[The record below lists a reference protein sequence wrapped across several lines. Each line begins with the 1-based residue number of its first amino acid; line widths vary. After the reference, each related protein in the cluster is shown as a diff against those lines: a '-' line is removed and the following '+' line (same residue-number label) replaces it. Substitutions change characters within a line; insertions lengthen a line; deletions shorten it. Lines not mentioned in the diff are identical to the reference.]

1 MFGRLN
7 KLAFQISAFMAGRN
21 GLDKLS
27 VFLLV
32 SALIINGVNSFI
44 RALSPSLAL
53 YAVSAALLGLIL
65 FRTLS
70 KNIHKRQNENAA
82 FGNFLGAVR
91 FAETFDK
98 ARRVQKNIG
107 LRLRYIKTHRF
118 RKCRGCGEML
128 RLSRK
133 RGKREFPC
141 PKCGRKIKT
150 RIWF

>member
-1 MFGRLN
+1 MLGKLG

-32 SALIINGVNSFI
+32 LVFIINGVNSFI
-44 RALSPSLAL
+44 RGAVPSVLL
-53 YAVSAALLGLIL
+53 YAVSVAFLSLAV
-65 FRTLS
+65 FRVVS
-70 KNIHKRQNENAA
+70 KNIPKRRNENNVFLNVLDA
-82 FGNFLGAVR
+82 FGFNESAHRL
-91 FAETFDK
+91 
-98 ARRVQKNIG
+98 KNANKNLG
-107 LRLRYIKTHRF
+107 LRLRYIGTHRF

-128 RLSRK
+128 RLSKK

-141 PKCGRKIKT
+141 PRCGWRMKT